1 MEGEKNQFSFDIIYM
16 YFNKIGNIRNAH
28 FHRKKLLL

>member
-16 YFNKIGNIRNAH
+16 YFNKICNAH
-28 FHRKKLLL
+28 FYRNKIVIINI